1 VESFSPFEL
10 EACAKK
16 QRKLFLVEDA
26 FKSEARNP
34 KFEAISNDRNT
45 KFKTVLF
52 WKFGNLKLGFVSDW
66 SETDASPDIRISDLS
81 KDRTSSAPP
90 MPG

>member
-16 QRKLFLVEDA
+16 QRKLFLVED
-26 FKSEARNP
+26 P